1 VSRILVVDDD
11 VQICRALAINLR
23 GSGYEVESA
32 TTGEEA
38 LRLAAASPPDLVLL
52 DLGLPGLDGLEVIE
66 GIRGWTSVPIV
77 VLSARDADTSKVA
90 ALDAGADDY
99 VTKPFSMSELLAR
112 VRVCLRRQQQAPE
125 LPVIVTPDFT
135 VDLAQ
140 HRITRDGEPVHL
152 TPTEWSIV
160 ELLVQH
166 PGRLVTQREMLQR
179 VWGPQ
184 FEEQTNYLRVHL
196 TAIRKKL
203 EPKAGQP
210 RYFIT
215 EPRVGYRFEGAEPA

>member
-1 VSRILVVDDD
+1 VSRVLVVDDD

-23 GSGYEVESA
+23 GSGYDVESA

-38 LRLAAASPPDLVLL
+38 LRLVAASPPDLVLL

-77 VLSARDADTSKVA
+77 VLSARDADKSKVA

-112 VRVCLRRQQQAPE
+112 VRVCLRRHQPAPE

-135 VDLAQ
+135 IDLAR
-140 HRITRDGEPVHL
+140 HRITRGGELVHL
-152 TPTEWSIV
+152 TPTEWLIV

-166 PGRLVTQREMLQR
+166 PGRLVTQREILQR
-179 VWGPQ
+179 VWGRQ

-215 EPRVGYRFEGAEPA
+215 EPRIGYRFEGADPA